1 MRSNGYV
8 RIEND
13 SGNIREDSECMVLR
27 GVLITRDNYVYC
39 TYKESRALCKSNLRI
54 VYEWAGPLASCR
66 VRILCEVGR
75 KLCGNVIKLLQ
86 YTNKVY

>member
-39 TYKESRALCKSNLRI
+39 TYKESRALCKNDLRI
-54 VYEWAGPLASCR
+54 VYE
-66 VRILCEVGR
+66 
-75 KLCGNVIKLLQ
+75 
-86 YTNKVY
+86 